1 MIQYRIPPRLF
12 ELYPGYVRGL
22 VICQDLINS
31 ASPPDLTAMLRQA
44 EEALRAALTVEDL
57 PAHPVIAAWREAY
70 RRFGAKP
77 SEFRSSLE
85 AMARRV
91 LRGQELPS
99 INTLVDIGNYLSIS
113 HMLPVGGHAID
124 HLTADLELRPAD
136 GSETFIPF
144 GGTDVEHPEPGEIIF
159 VEGQQVLTRRW
170 TWRQANH
177 TLTLPE
183 TTAIAFNLD
192 GLPPVGLE
200 QVRQAADETAELV
213 KRFCG
218 GSCRFEVLSEENPQ
232 VTLIP

>member
-22 VICQDLINS
+22 VICRDVTNGVLQPEL
-31 ASPPDLTAMLRQA
+31 LTMLRQA
-44 EEALRAALTVEDL
+44 EEAMRATLTVEDL

-70 RRFGAKP
+70 RCFGAKP

-99 INTLVDIGNYLSIS
+99 INTLVNIGNYLSINC
-113 HMLPVGGHAID
+113 MLPVGGHAID
-124 HLTADLELRPAD
+124 HLAADLELRPAD

-144 GGTDVEHPEPGEIIF
+144 GGTEVEHPEPGEIIF

-183 TTAIAFNLD
+183 TTAIVFNLD
-192 GLPPVGLE
+192 GLPPVGLD
-200 QVRQAADETAELV
+200 QIRAVADETAELV

-218 GSCRFEVLSEENPQ
+218 GSSTFALLSAESPQ
-232 VTLIP
+232 VTLQP